1 MNLPATPPP
10 SAEPRIDR
18 LQPWLAAL
26 ASLVLHVLMVVLLM
40 LAKPPPVVSNQ
51 EGSSSGGR
59 IRVDFVGRPQ
69 PGPPLPDVPAPA
81 PSPSDSAPARELQ
94 AHELRDPRR
103 LLLPAQPEPQPEP
116 PREKKPPRPPVESEP
131 SPQASS
137 RPARQA
143 SAPSQSPHPW
153 NGRPPGLL
161 EEEVA
166 PFDDGRSGGMANNN
180 GSRDQVGQ
188 SEPVMDVGGYQVV
201 YELLGEQKLRD
212 WIEQG
217 MTEVAIP
224 LPGTRHYMVCPAEV
238 ALRRGASKCRMLD
251 PASAEMIGIGDAR
264 EVITVRYVYHLG
276 ELVWRGPGPY
286 R

>member
-1 MNLPATPPP
+1 
-10 SAEPRIDR
+10 
-18 LQPWLAAL
+18 
-26 ASLVLHVLMVVLLM
+26 
-40 LAKPPPVVSNQ
+40 
-51 EGSSSGGR
+51 
-59 IRVDFVGRPQ
+59 RPQ

-188 SEPVMDVGGYQVV
+188 SEPGIDVGGYQVDIDV
-201 YELLGEQKLRD
+201 IRAQNRRD
-212 WIEQG
+212 RRDAG

-224 LPGTRHYMVCPAEV
+224 LPGDRKSVV
-238 ALRRGASKCRMLD
+238 
-251 PASAEMIGIGDAR
+251 
-264 EVITVRYVYHLG
+264 
-276 ELVWRGPGPY
+276 
-286 R
+286 